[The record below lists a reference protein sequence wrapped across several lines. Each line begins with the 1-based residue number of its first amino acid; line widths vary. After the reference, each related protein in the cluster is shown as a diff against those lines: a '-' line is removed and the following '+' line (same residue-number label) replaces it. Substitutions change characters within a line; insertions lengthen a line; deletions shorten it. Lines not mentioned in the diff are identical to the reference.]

1 MKDNFS
7 DQSAQY
13 AIYRPNYPAQMFDYL
28 FSLVQNK
35 DCAWDCGT
43 GNGQVASV
51 LAQHFVKVQATD
63 ISENQLKNA
72 LKLPNIV
79 YRQAAAEEPIFEDS
93 QFDLITV
100 GQAIHWFNFDVF
112 FAQVRRTLKADGV
125 FAVFGYG
132 LMSIDK
138 ALNGVIK
145 KLYEQVLGKYWDV
158 ERRFIDENYTSVP
171 FPFAELNTPKF
182 QINTVWTFDE
192 LIGYLNTWSALQHYK
207 RENERNPIDLVLIE
221 LKEAWGDAAKRDVVF
236 PVFLKVGYK
245 S

>member
-13 AIYRPNYPAQMFDYL
+13 AIYRPNYPTELFDYL

-51 LAQHFVKVQATD
+51 LAQHFLEVQATD

-79 YRQAAAEEPIFEDS
+79 YRQAAAEEPIFEDN

-100 GQAIHWFNFDVF
+100 GQAIHWFNFNVF

-132 LMSIDK
+132 LISIDK
-138 ALNGVIK
+138 ALDSVIQ

-182 QINTVWTFDE
+182 QIDTVWTFDE